1 MQDYSQL
8 ERFGVHYCHPTP
20 IFWIRIGAWD
30 HAEAQL
36 SDALEWSVES
46 NNRLMEASI
55 SQKLGEVYLA
65 LNRYSDSERYLL
77 RSLKLI
83 SGSGS
88 IVGELALVPSLCELY
103 RRTSRH
109 TKAKE
114 TLIQAQKTMGEA
126 ADWGALHGDLRL
138 EEALVSAA
146 LGSWEDGEEFFQTA
160 VQAYREFDLPWDKAR
175 AYYEWGPC
183 VDGRRARWISWRPST
198 YSPGTSAGAMGT
210 HGSIQIRRTV
220 PSHPS

>member
-1 MQDYSQL
+1 M
-8 ERFGVHYCHPTP
+8 
-20 IFWIRIGAWD
+20 
-30 HAEAQL
+30 
-36 SDALEWSVES
+36 
-46 NNRLMEASI
+46 
-55 SQKLGEVYLA
+55 A

-175 AYYEWGPC
+175 AYYEWALVLMGEEH
-183 VDGRRARWISWRPST
+183 DGSRGDQARTLLGQALELWEPMGASRYAEQCRAIL
-198 YSPGTSAGAMGT
+198 AE
-210 HGSIQIRRTV
+210 
-220 PSHPS
+220 